1 MELLW
6 FMLVTIGL
14 FGWFVYAIF
23 KGLGTFIL
31 TLFGRN
37 KQNQNGTTK
46 FLFFFERRNKMAKK
60 KERDMGF
67 WETLLAIFLI
77 DWLF

>member
-6 FMLVTIGL
+6 FILVTIGL

-31 TLFGRN
+31 TLF
-37 KQNQNGTTK
+37 
-46 FLFFFERRNKMAKK
+46 RRNK
-60 KERDMGF
+60 
-67 WETLLAIFLI
+67 
-77 DWLF
+77 

>member
-23 KGLGTFIL
+23 KGLGNFIL
-31 TLFGRN
+31 TLFGR
-37 KQNQNGTTK
+37 
-46 FLFFFERRNKMAKK
+46 KK
-60 KERDMGF
+60 
-67 WETLLAIFLI
+67 
-77 DWLF
+77 